1 VQLTHQSQRRIA
13 IPYAV
18 KKQNKQITVN
28 REVKNKLYIDNTLE
42 GIIRMML
49 MMMLML
55 MIERGRR
62 IRIAGR
68 SLKGDIHVGM
78 NGRG

>member
-1 VQLTHQSQRRIA
+1 MA

-28 REVKNKLYIDNTLE
+28 REVKNNLYINNTLE

-62 IRIAGR
+62 VRVAAGR
-68 SLKGDIHVGM
+68 PLKGDIHVGV